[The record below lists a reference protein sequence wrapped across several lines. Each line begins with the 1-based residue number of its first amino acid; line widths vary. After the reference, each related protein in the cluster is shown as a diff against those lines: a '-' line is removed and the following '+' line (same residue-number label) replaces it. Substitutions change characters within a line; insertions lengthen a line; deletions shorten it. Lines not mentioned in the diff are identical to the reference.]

1 MDIRYISHYRRI
13 RYDSVIVI
21 YRNMTK
27 KEQEETIREY
37 SHLLTD
43 NPGCGP
49 QVALFCVIIVL
60 CFFFSCCP
68 CRKVVDS
75 HTDTSVQKDST
86 HTEHKTDTK
95 TVYVHD
101 TAYIALPVQEKE
113 KTIRD
118 TTSHLDTDLAESD
131 AKILPDG
138 SLYHSLKNK
147 KKDLPVEF
155 DRPETTIHDTLYIYE
170 SHEKEDVSEDK
181 ETIEV
186 ERDYTWWDKT
196 RFYVSYLF
204 VFIIAVKLL
213 WKNKGKALTFI
224 KKLLR
229 NEKV

>member
-1 MDIRYISHYRRI
+1 MKDIEKNDY
-13 RYDSVIVI
+13 
-21 YRNMTK
+21 
-27 KEQEETIREY
+27 IREY
-37 SHLLTD
+37 YRGLSE

-49 QVALFCVIIVL
+49 QLIFFCLIIL
-60 CFFFSCCP
+60 CLFFSCCP

-75 HTDTSVQKDST
+75 HTSTTIEKDST
-86 HTEHKTDTK
+86 HTEHKTETK
-95 TVYVHD
+95 IIYIHD
-101 TAYIALPVQEKE
+101 TTLYTPPQQEKE
-113 KTIRD
+113 KTTAD
-118 TTSHLDTDLAESD
+118 STSHLETDLAESD
-131 AKILPDG
+131 AKIMPDG

-147 KKDLPVEF
+147 NKDIPVEF
-155 DRPETTIHDTLYIYE
+155 DRPETTIHDTLYVYE
-170 SHEKEDVSEDK
+170 SHEKEDVSEDN
-181 ETIEV
+181 TTNEV